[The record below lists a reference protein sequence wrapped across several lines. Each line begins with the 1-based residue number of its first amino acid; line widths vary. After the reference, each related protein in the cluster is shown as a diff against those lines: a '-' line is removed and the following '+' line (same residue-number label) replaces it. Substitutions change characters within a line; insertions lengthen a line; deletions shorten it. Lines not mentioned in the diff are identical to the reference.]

1 MNTLKDLIVVV
12 DQIMSIPDLDIVIVT
27 ENLLQIKNRIQQSN
41 EDYQMTLS
49 IDEQELAIFIE
60 KLNKLEKAV
69 CDFNVSELIKLIK
82 RLIEYESKSFTSSK
96 SFSIKQLYEKRF
108 EELNSIENEL
118 DRIELNLTSP
128 ELIKYLIYEEYL
140 EIKRHI
146 QLYTEETIGQ
156 IRKEKNLTTELES
169 QINDIQ
175 TKSESLIK
183 EVNKHQNE
191 SISLYDFNEAKKF
204 IQRELVPLR
213 NRIKK
218 FDYINSNIN
227 NTLFNFEGKFYMY
240 AKI

>member
-191 SISLYDFNEAKKF
+191 SILLYDFNEAKKF

>member
-108 EELNSIENEL
+108 EELNSIEKEL

>member
-12 DQIMSIPDLDIVIVT
+12 DQIMSIPDLDIEIVT

>member
-12 DQIMSIPDLDIVIVT
+12 DQIMSIPDLDIEIVT

-191 SISLYDFNEAKKF
+191 SISLYDFTEAKKF